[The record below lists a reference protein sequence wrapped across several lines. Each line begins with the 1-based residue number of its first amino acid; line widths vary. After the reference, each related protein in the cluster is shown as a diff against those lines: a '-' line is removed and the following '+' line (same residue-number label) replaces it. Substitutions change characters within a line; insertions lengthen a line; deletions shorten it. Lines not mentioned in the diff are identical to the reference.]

1 MVSVKV
7 FEESCQQFFLLF
19 GKEIH
24 RVEVVEV
31 VGVSEYLLVIAH
43 VLVEIIE
50 VAEHQFTPTIEVVK
64 RLLTL
69 GKVAI
74 VLE

>member
-7 FEESCQQFFLLF
+7 FEESRQQFFLLF

-43 VLVEIIE
+43 VLVEIIK
-50 VAEHQFTPTIEVVK
+50 VAEHQFAPTIEVVK

>member
-19 GKEIH
+19 GKKIH

-43 VLVEIIE
+43 VLVEIIK
-50 VAEHQFTPTIEVVK
+50 VAEHQFAPTIEVVK